1 MTTQVSVL
9 KEIHN
14 LNLSY
19 LLLAQRVATEDAKQA
34 ESFLNMDI
42 ELIQTVKQLTATQ
55 ILALAQTN
63 QCIIKVKPNL
73 ITPLAEPTGAQA
85 IHGQSQRRR

>member
-1 MTTQVSVL
+1 MITPVSVL

-19 LLLAQRVATEDAKQA
+19 FLLAQRVAAEDIKQA
-34 ESFLNMDI
+34 ECFLNMDI
-42 ELIQTVKQLTATQ
+42 ELIQAVKQLTATQ

-63 QCIIKVKPNL
+63 QCLIKVQSNL
-73 ITPLAEPTGAQA
+73 VTSLAEQENPQPA
-85 IHGQSQRRR
+85 HGLHQRGL

>member
-34 ESFLNMDI
+34 ESL
-42 ELIQTVKQLTATQ
+42 LL
-55 ILALAQTN
+55 
-63 QCIIKVKPNL
+63 
-73 ITPLAEPTGAQA
+73 
-85 IHGQSQRRR
+85 

>member
-1 MTTQVSVL
+1 MITPVSVL

-19 LLLAQRVATEDAKQA
+19 LLLAQRVAAEDVKQA
-34 ESFLNMDI
+34 KRFLNMDI
-42 ELIQTVKQLTATQ
+42 ELIQAVKQLTAPQ

-63 QCIIKVKPNL
+63 QCLIKVQSTL
-73 ITPLAEPTGAQA
+73 FTQLAEPENDRAV
-85 IHGQSQRRR
+85 HGLHQRRL

>member
-1 MTTQVSVL
+1 MTTQISVL
-9 KEIHN
+9 KEIHD

-19 LLLAQRVATEDAKQA
+19 LLLAQRVAAEDVKQA
-34 ESFLNMDI
+34 ESFLNMDT
-42 ELIQTVKQLTATQ
+42 ELIQKVKLLTATQ

-73 ITPLAEPTGAQA
+73 ITPLAEPTGAKA
-85 IHGQSQRRR
+85 IHCQSQRRL